1 MSNVIK
7 QTRSGLSLH
16 KRGGLV
22 KNVVVEAK
30 AEAQRIRAEA
40 ESAAAAVRESALASA
55 QELRD
60 AAYREGLEAALLEL
74 NTCLLAAGEMRD
86 SALVKVEQDVLRL
99 AVKIAQKIIGRE
111 IEHNDDTLAQ
121 IIATALNQARRHET
135 LTLRINPADLPLVHA
150 RRDLLDQITRA
161 PYLDLIADPHVTRG
175 GCIIESDSGTIDA
188 QLETQLRI
196 IERALLARATSA
208 TR

>member
-7 QTRSGLSLH
+7 QTRSGVSTS
-16 KRGGLV
+16 RRTSLV
-22 KNVVVEAK
+22 KSVVVEAK
-30 AEAQRIRAEA
+30 AEAQRIRAAA
-40 ESAAAAVRESALASA
+40 ESEAAAIRDSARASA

-60 AAYREGLEAALLEL
+60 TAHREGLEAALLEL
-74 NTCLLAAGEMRD
+74 NTHLLAAGEMRD
-86 SALVKVEQDVLRL
+86 AALVTVEQDVLRL

-111 IEHNDDTLAQ
+111 IERDDQTLAQ
-121 IIATALNQARRHET
+121 IVATALNQARRHET
-135 LTLRINPADLPLVHA
+135 LTLRINPADLPLVNA

-161 PYLDLIADPHVTRG
+161 PYLDLVADPLVTRG

-196 IERALLARATSA
+196 IERALLARANVA
-208 TR
+208 PR

>member
-1 MSNVIK
+1 MSNVVK
-7 QTRSGLSLH
+7 QTHSGLSPN
-16 KRGGLV
+16 RRRGLV

-40 ESAAAAVRESALASA
+40 ESEAAAVRDSALASA

-60 AAYREGLEAALLEL
+60 AAYREGLEAAFLEL
-74 NTCLLAAGEMRD
+74 NTHLLAAGEMRD

-111 IEHNDDTLAQ
+111 IESNDDTLAQ

-150 RRDLLDQITRA
+150 RQHLLDQITRA
-161 PYLDLIADPHVTRG
+161 PYLDLVADPQVTRG

-196 IERALLARATSA
+196 IERALLARAASA